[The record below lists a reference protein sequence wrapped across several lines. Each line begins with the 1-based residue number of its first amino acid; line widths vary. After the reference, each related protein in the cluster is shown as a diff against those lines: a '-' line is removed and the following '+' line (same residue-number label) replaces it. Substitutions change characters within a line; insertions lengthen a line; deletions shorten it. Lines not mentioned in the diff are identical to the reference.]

1 MDAGFTDGA
10 LSGGKIAVS
19 ADASWQRTRNEYLYP
34 PNQPEVGRA
43 GSTNAANAPNLN
55 AYTKIHV

>member
-1 MDAGFTDGA
+1 MTV
-10 LSGGKIAVS
+10 STMVS
-19 ADASWQRTRNEYLYP
+19 ASGLRNEYLYP